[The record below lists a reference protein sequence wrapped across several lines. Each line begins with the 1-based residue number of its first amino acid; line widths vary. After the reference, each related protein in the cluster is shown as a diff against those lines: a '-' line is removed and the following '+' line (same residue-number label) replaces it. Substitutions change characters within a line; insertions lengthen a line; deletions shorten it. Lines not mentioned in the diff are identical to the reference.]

1 MYSLLLGIYI
11 IVCILLI
18 AVILIQRGRGG
29 GLSETLGG
37 AFQSVFGPK
46 VTNVLVKATS
56 VLAILFL
63 LLSLLLAKMSTI
75 QSRSLLERVEKSESS
90 PQK

>member
-1 MYSLLLGIYI
+1 
-11 IVCILLI
+11 
-18 AVILIQRGRGG
+18 G

-75 QSRSLLERVEKSESS
+75 QSRSLLERVEKSESPS
-90 PQK
+90 HK